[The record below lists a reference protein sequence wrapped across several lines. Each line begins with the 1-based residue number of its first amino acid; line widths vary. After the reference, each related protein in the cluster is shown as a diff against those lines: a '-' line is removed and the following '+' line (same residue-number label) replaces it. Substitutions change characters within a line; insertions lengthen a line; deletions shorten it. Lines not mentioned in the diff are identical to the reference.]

1 MDKTS
6 EILALRKEGHTIR
19 EISEKTDVPRST
31 VHRILQRH
39 ETEEETVWE
48 ELDRA
53 LLVHLPITF
62 FCPRCGKEQRHAYL
76 CPLCGKFIPAE
87 CDSEECATVE
97 FDLSTVKLGNFF
109 NHAY

>member
-6 EILALRKEGHTIR
+6 EILKLRKEGYTIR

-31 VHRILQRH
+31 VHRILQQC
-39 ETEEETVWE
+39 EVDEETIWE

-53 LLVHLPITF
+53 LLVHLPVTY

-76 CPLCGKFIPAE
+76 CPLCGKFIPVE
-87 CDSEECATVE
+87 CYSKECATVE
-97 FDLSTVKLGNFF
+97 FNLSTVKLGKFF
-109 NHAY
+109 